1 MRRADLLTLSS
12 LLYTLSLHLGGRA
25 FGPPL
30 CRGCAPATP
39 PYKTISHR
47 PCAFF
52 ATCLANSVSSPT
64 CPLMPPPTAVP
75 RSSPAVFPQF
85 PCSSPQRPALASHLV
100 HSSPATCL
108 ANSVSSPTCPLMPP
122 PTAVPRSS
130 PAVFPQF
137 PCSSPQRPALASH
150 LVHSSPATCLANSVS
165 SPTCPLMPPPTAVPR
180 SSPAVPLQFSRSSPA
195 VLPNAPPWLATLFT
209 LPQQRV

>member
-75 RSSPAVFPQF
+75 RSSPAVPPQF
-85 PCSSPQRPALASHLV
+85 
-100 HSSPATCL
+100 
-108 ANSVSSPTCPLMPP
+108 
-122 PTAVPRSS
+122 PRSS

-137 PCSSPQRPALASH
+137 PCSSPQRRALASH
-150 LVHSSPATCLANSVS
+150 LVHSSPATCLDNSIPPKRSGRGRPCACPVPPTCRNTI
-165 SPTCPLMPPPTAVPR
+165 SPTVAAHSTPDSFA
-180 SSPAVPLQFSRSSPA
+180 
-195 VLPNAPPWLATLFT
+195 PNLGCT
-209 LPQQRV
+209 RH